1 MTMCLEVLPHPRA
14 PTQLAEAPP
23 QVQMAQT
30 QQRSLLTQLLLAA
43 VALLDQMVVRAGL
56 RSQRRRRTTT
66 IVLQAFRDPS
76 GRLGSFG
83 HLGEAVDFLMMMVAV
98 AVAGV
103 VVAEVAA
110 VTDPSGRLLATPTG
124 SVST

>member
-14 PTQLAEAPP
+14 PTQLAKVPP
-23 QVQMAQT
+23 QVQTAQT
-30 QQRSLLTQLLLAA
+30 QQRSLLTQPLLVA
-43 VALLDQMVVRAGL
+43 VAPLDQTVVRAGL

-83 HLGEAVDFLMMMVAV
+83 HLGEVVD
-98 AVAGV
+98 
-103 VVAEVAA
+103 
-110 VTDPSGRLLATPTG
+110 LLIDRCG
-124 SVST
+124 ERG